1 MRNDLKTGMLIGVT
15 LVIGAILIMSVWPD
29 ATIESRLRRSR
40 TFQPDETS
48 GETVPTGKG
57 QFDGPPVE
65 PDRHNE
71 PRPGTP
77 IEQPGEPA
85 TVEFDQ
91 IHRKQIKSPEAKPT
105 EAPQIHIVSGGETLS
120 AISVMYYGNTYEW
133 KRIVDANPNVIT
145 DENRVRPGMRLVI
158 PR

>member
-1 MRNDLKTGMLIGVT
+1 MRNDLKIGMLIGVA
-15 LVIGAILIMSVWPD
+15 LVIGAVLIMSVWPD

-48 GETVPTGKG
+48 GGTVPTDKG
-57 QFDGPPVE
+57 QFEGPPVE
-65 PDRHNE
+65 PDQHNE
-71 PRPGTP
+71 PGTP

-85 TVEFDQ
+85 TVEFEE
-91 IHRKQIKSPEAKPT
+91 IREAPIKSPEAKPT

-133 KRIVDANPNVIT
+133 KRIVDANPNIIT
-145 DENRVRPGMRLVI
+145 DENRLRPGMRLVI